1 MHNYIALLS
10 RLRSECSATS
20 EGLFL
25 KLSGNLRT
33 RPPSICEGLAAS
45 RILALFLETVK
56 QLSPNSSRP
65 NSYRIIFRPLKLR
78 TFNRIAKIAGRNH
91 ATLSSPLTTSWVFG
105 AWGHT
110 KGGAAMLDVSSTTAI
125 TLHLC
130 ILSTSYKG
138 NPCMHNKRN
147 HFLHK
152 WPPSA
157 TGLTGVLEVSS
168 GARVHGFY

>member
-110 KGGAAMLDVSSTTAI
+110 KGGAAMLDVFSTAAI
-125 TLHLC
+125 TLHMC
-130 ILSTSYKG
+130 ILSFFHINAPLHTHKG
-138 NPCMHNKRN
+138 TTFSTNGHLR
-147 HFLHK
+147 L
-152 WPPSA
+152 
-157 TGLTGVLEVSS
+157 LD
-168 GARVHGFY
+168 